1 MSCQFRDILLFF
13 NLKLYYQYRCKCG
26 NCSRDVLSN
35 PNECLC
41 CCEIDE
47 CGQALVSEQVL
58 NDVGQDARL
67 KCITEHPGFDPVCL
81 QKWSLRMAADKY
93 KTKNK
98 ARYNQMDSED
108 RLVYKYLIL
117 KAVLYTAYFFEIYKV
132 VVHLWYVHVFYTK
145 SKILANPLWISH
157 VWQNLWHAN
166 TKK

>member
-1 MSCQFRDILLFF
+1 MLTNISISIYLIFHASFAIFCCF
-13 NLKLYYQYRCKCG
+13 NLKLAYQYRCKCG

-58 NDVGQDARL
+58 NDVGQDACL

-98 ARYNQMDSED
+98 ARYHQMDSED
-108 RLVYKYLIL
+108 RSVYI
-117 KAVLYTAYFFEIYKV
+117 IYIRQSLQ
-132 VVHLWYVHVFYTK
+132 HIFG
-145 SKILANPLWISH
+145 INI
-157 VWQNLWHAN
+157 
-166 TKK
+166 